1 MENGEVIHIEK
12 GSTVELSKGWFKENA
27 PLEFFETGD
36 GFEVDVTKYDP
47 ILTENR
53 FERIKNRLE
62 TIEKNINQFPQD
74 LTYATFNAFCE
85 ATVCLHY
92 MVLRLKFVKKKLEE
106 VMREF
111 NEAREII
118 IKARNCH
125 WLKKH
130 SFDLCMAFSGLVPIK
145 FRLSDVES
153 TLLTAKIRFE
163 LEGRCFTCARVSPSE
178 ARNDFKKIEYLLVDV
193 QEYMLQKI
201 ETIKKE
207 IQKLRQIGSSQ
218 KKQLNEK
225 A

>member
-1 MENGEVIHIEK
+1 MRNGEAIHMEK
-12 GSTVELSKGWFKENA
+12 GSTIVLPKGWGQENA
-27 PLEFFETGD
+27 PLEFFEIGD
-36 GFEVDVTKYDP
+36 DPGVDVTKHDP

-74 LTYATFNAFCE
+74 LTYATFYAFCE

-92 MVLRLKFVKKKLEE
+92 MVLRLKFAKKELEE

-111 NEAREII
+111 NEARETI

-130 SFDLCMAFSGLVPIK
+130 RFDLCMAFPELVPIK
-145 FRLSDVES
+145 FRLSDIES
-153 TLLTAKIRFE
+153 TLLTAKIRFDME
-163 LEGRCFTCARVSPSE
+163 SRCFTGAKISPSE
-178 ARNDFKKIEYLLVDV
+178 AMNDFKKIEYLLVDV

>member
-1 MENGEVIHIEK
+1 MENDEVIHLKK
-12 GSTVELSKGWFKENA
+12 GSTIVLPKGLEQEYA
-27 PLEFFETGD
+27 PLEFFDATDGMEGD
-36 GFEVDVTKYDP
+36 S
-47 ILTENR
+47 ILTENQ
-53 FERIKNRLE
+53 FKRIKNRLE
-62 TIEKNINQFPQD
+62 TTEKNINQFPQD

-92 MVLRLKFVKKKLEE
+92 MVLRLKFVAKGLEE
-106 VMREF
+106 EMREF
-111 NEAREII
+111 NEARETI

-130 SFDLCMAFSGLVPIK
+130 RFNLCMAFFKLVSIK
-145 FRLSDVES
+145 FRFSDIES
-153 TLLTAKIRFE
+153 TLLTAKIRFD
-163 LEGRCFTCARVSPSE
+163 LESRYFTCARVSPSE

-201 ETIKKE
+201 EIIKKE